1 MIWELLQFK
10 EVLFRKIKM
19 NLLNTRKRLWQILE
33 RGSEND
39 KVSVYTDIFLIT
51 LIILNITA
59 VLLETVDSIYSV
71 YKFEF
76 LLFERISTF
85 IFLVEYLLRVWVSIE
100 GIDKKKKSS
109 KFLTRLKYMCTW
121 PAIIDLLAVLSGLI
135 PMIFEIDLRILRAL
149 RMLRLLKFSRYFKVM
164 NLLLGVLKEERQSF
178 LAAMFLLTIAML
190 IASTGIYIFE
200 KDAQPD
206 KFGSIPE
213 AMWWAV
219 ATLTTV
225 GYGDVTPI
233 TAMGKIFGALITIIG
248 IGTVALPSGILASG
262 FSDQLK
268 RRKNAY
274 ENELSLAM
282 QDGIITQKERDKWVS
297 TGCDHFPP
305 YDMGNLEDP
314 LVYDTLHSQLNLDT
328 INWHRTLD
336 YDQIDYSINFKTV
349 FGLDKKSLSDIIS
362 NITGMPVTDHT
373 KKIIHQYQKINKE
386 LYF

>member
-1 MIWELLQFK
+1 MSLKLI
-10 EVLFRKIKM
+10 
-19 NLLNTRKRLWQILE
+19 RKRLWQILE
-33 RGSEND
+33 KGNEEDRA
-39 KVSVYTDIFLIT
+39 SVYTDIFLIT
-51 LIILNITA
+51 LIILNIIA
-59 VLLETVDSIYSV
+59 VILETVDSIYSA
-71 YKFEF
+71 YSFYF
-76 LLFERISTF
+76 IIFERSSTF
-85 IFLVEYLLRVWVSIE
+85 IFLVEYILRVWVSIE
-100 GIDKKKKSS
+100 DINKNKISN
-109 KFLTRLKYMCTW
+109 FIIRVKYIGSW
-121 PAIIDLLAVLSGLI
+121 PAIIDLLAVLSGLL

-268 RRKNAY
+268 RRKNTY
-274 ENELSLAM
+274 EKELSIAM
-282 QDGIITQKERDKWVS
+282 QDGIITKKERVKLEKIA
-297 TGCDHFPP
+297 G
-305 YDMGNLEDP
+305 DMNLS
-314 LVYDTLHSQLNLDT
+314 V
-328 INWHRTLD
+328 
-336 YDQIDYSINFKTV
+336 DQI
-349 FGLDKKSLSDIIS
+349 
-362 NITGMPVTDHT
+362 
-373 KKIIHQYQKINKE
+373 KIMEKRLKDD
-386 LYF
+386 

>member
-10 EVLFRKIKM
+10 EALFRKIKM

-71 YKFEF
+71 YRFEF
-76 LLFERISTF
+76 LVFERISTF

-109 KFLTRLKYMCTW
+109 KLLTRLKYMCTW

-268 RRKNAY
+268 RRKNTY

-282 QDGIITQKERDKWVS
+282 QDGKITKKERDKLEKIAE
-297 TGCDHFPP
+297 
-305 YDMGNLEDP
+305 DMNL
-314 LVYDTLHSQLNLDT
+314 S
-328 INWHRTLD
+328 I
-336 YDQIDYSINFKTV
+336 DQIK
-349 FGLDKKSLSDIIS
+349 LMEKKLNDS
-362 NITGMPVTDHT
+362 
-373 KKIIHQYQKINKE
+373 
-386 LYF
+386 

>member
-1 MIWELLQFK
+1 MGLLH
-10 EVLFRKIKM
+10 
-19 NLLNTRKRLWQILE
+19 TRKRLWQILE
-33 RGSEND
+33 KGNEKD
-39 KVSVYTDIFLIT
+39 KASVYTDIFLIT
-51 LIILNITA
+51 LIILNIVA
-59 VLLETVDSIYSV
+59 VVLETVDSIYNV
-71 YKFEF
+71 YKLYFII
-76 LLFERISTF
+76 FERVSTF
-85 IFLVEYLLRVWVSIE
+85 IFLIEYIMRVWVSIE
-100 GIDKKKKSS
+100 QNSSKKKLS
-109 KFLTRLKYMCTW
+109 KVVVRLKYMTTW
-121 PAIIDLLAVLSGLI
+121 PAIIDLLAVLSGLL

-268 RRKNAY
+268 RRKNTY
-274 ENELSLAM
+274 EKELSIAM
-282 QDGIITQKERDKWVS
+282 QDGIITKKERDKLEKIAE
-297 TGCDHFPP
+297 
-305 YDMGNLEDP
+305 DMNLS
-314 LVYDTLHSQLNLDT
+314 V
-328 INWHRTLD
+328 
-336 YDQIDYSINFKTV
+336 DQIKLMEKRLKDVK
-349 FGLDKKSLSDIIS
+349 
-362 NITGMPVTDHT
+362 
-373 KKIIHQYQKINKE
+373 
-386 LYF
+386 

>member
-1 MIWELLQFK
+1 MGLLH
-10 EVLFRKIKM
+10 
-19 NLLNTRKRLWQILE
+19 TRKRLWQILE
-33 RGSEND
+33 KGNEKD
-39 KVSVYTDIFLIT
+39 KASVYTDIFLIT
-51 LIILNITA
+51 LIILNIVA
-59 VLLETVDSIYSV
+59 VVLETVDSIYYV
-71 YKFEF
+71 YKLYFII
-76 LLFERISTF
+76 FERVSTF
-85 IFLVEYLLRVWVSIE
+85 IFLIEYIMRVWVSIE
-100 GIDKKKKSS
+100 QNSSKKKLS
-109 KFLTRLKYMCTW
+109 KVIVRLKYMTTW
-121 PAIIDLLAVLSGLI
+121 PAIIDLLAVLSGLL

-200 KDAQPD
+200 KDAQPG

-268 RRKNAY
+268 RRKNTY
-274 ENELSLAM
+274 EKELSIAM
-282 QDGIITQKERDKWVS
+282 QDGIITKKERDKLEKIAE
-297 TGCDHFPP
+297 
-305 YDMGNLEDP
+305 DMNLS
-314 LVYDTLHSQLNLDT
+314 V
-328 INWHRTLD
+328 
-336 YDQIDYSINFKTV
+336 DQIKLMEKRLKDVK
-349 FGLDKKSLSDIIS
+349 
-362 NITGMPVTDHT
+362 
-373 KKIIHQYQKINKE
+373 
-386 LYF
+386 

>member
-1 MIWELLQFK
+1 MAL
-10 EVLFRKIKM
+10 KII
-19 NLLNTRKRLWQILE
+19 RKRLWEILE
-33 RGSEND
+33 SGNEND
-39 KVSVYTDIFLIT
+39 KVSIYSDVFLIT
-51 LIILNITA
+51 LIILNIVA

-71 YKFEF
+71 YKYHF
-76 LLFERISTF
+76 LIFERASTF
-85 IFLVEYLLRVWVSIE
+85 IFLIEYILRVWVSVEDI
-100 GIDKKKKSS
+100 KKKSKLS
-109 KFLTRLKYMCTW
+109 NFMVRIKYMSTW
-121 PAIIDLLAVLSGLI
+121 PAIIDLLAVLSGLL

-164 NLLLGVLKEERQSF
+164 NLLLGVLREERQSF
-178 LAAMFLLTIAML
+178 FAAMFLLTIAML

-268 RRKNAY
+268 RRKNTY
-274 ENELSLAM
+274 EKELSLAM
-282 QDGIITQKERDKWVS
+282 QDGIITQKERHKLEKIAE
-297 TGCDHFPP
+297 
-305 YDMGNLEDP
+305 DMNLSVEQIK
-314 LVYDTLHSQLNLDT
+314 LMEKKLKDT
-328 INWHRTLD
+328 
-336 YDQIDYSINFKTV
+336 
-349 FGLDKKSLSDIIS
+349 
-362 NITGMPVTDHT
+362 
-373 KKIIHQYQKINKE
+373 
-386 LYF
+386 

>member
-1 MIWELLQFK
+1 MRLKLI
-10 EVLFRKIKM
+10 
-19 NLLNTRKRLWQILE
+19 RKRLWQILE
-33 RGSEND
+33 KGNEEDR
-39 KVSVYTDIFLIT
+39 VSVYTDIFLIT
-51 LIILNITA
+51 LIILNIVA
-59 VLLETVDSIYSV
+59 VILETVDSIYSA
-71 YKFEF
+71 YSFYF
-76 LLFERISTF
+76 IIFERSSTF
-85 IFLVEYLLRVWVSIE
+85 IFLVEYILRVWVSIE
-100 GIDKKKKSS
+100 DINKKNKISN
-109 KFLTRLKYMCTW
+109 FIIRVKYIGSW
-121 PAIIDLLAVLSGLI
+121 PAIIDLLAVLSGLL

-268 RRKNAY
+268 RRKNTY
-274 ENELSLAM
+274 EKELSIAM
-282 QDGIITQKERDKWVS
+282 QDGIITKKERVKLEKIAE
-297 TGCDHFPP
+297 
-305 YDMGNLEDP
+305 DMNLS
-314 LVYDTLHSQLNLDT
+314 V
-328 INWHRTLD
+328 
-336 YDQIDYSINFKTV
+336 DQI
-349 FGLDKKSLSDIIS
+349 
-362 NITGMPVTDHT
+362 
-373 KKIIHQYQKINKE
+373 KIMEKRLKDD
-386 LYF
+386 